1 MDRERAGRGKNVVK
15 QSYKKI
21 NGCSRPALPGEERK
35 RRKQMEGKDQMK
47 GFLRPS
53 IAGLVIGGII
63 ALLGLW
69 IGITEDNQG
78 FLLLILA
85 FWFSIGTIVELQR
98 LNDQMERLEKSG
110 EMEQAVAEYLEAP
123 SFLDEKVR
131 LGETWVFG
139 QGSGMFLRYEEITQ
153 VYQYIHKT
161 NGGEDRRSLE
171 VKTVKGDRF
180 SLCKLKTLGRSDEE
194 LSAVIAFLM
203 TKNPSIVLGYK

>member
-1 MDRERAGRGKNVVK
+1 M
-15 QSYKKI
+15 
-21 NGCSRPALPGEERK
+21 
-35 RRKQMEGKDQMK
+35 
-47 GFLRPS
+47 
-53 IAGLVIGGII
+53 
-63 ALLGLW
+63 
-69 IGITEDNQG
+69 
-78 FLLLILA
+78 ILA